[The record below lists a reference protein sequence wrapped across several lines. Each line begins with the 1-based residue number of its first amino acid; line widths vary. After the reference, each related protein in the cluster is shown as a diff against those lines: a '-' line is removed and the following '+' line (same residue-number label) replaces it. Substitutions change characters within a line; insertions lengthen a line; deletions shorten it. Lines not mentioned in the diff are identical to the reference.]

1 MRSQPYYHSGFLQ
14 LVAEGY
20 ISETKPGVAG
30 SIPACV
36 REMGLISGL
45 CDQTFP
51 EKTLVYEDG
60 PRKCVSLTMGSLSEG
75 MDIVVKLIL
84 HGTEWSAV
92 SLIVP

>member
-1 MRSQPYYHSGFLQ
+1 MVQSHFCTCSSVVRASSQQ

-20 ISETKPGVAG
+20 ISETIPGVAG

-60 PRKCVSLTMGSLSEG
+60 PRKVCVFNYGFP
-75 MDIVVKLIL
+75 K
-84 HGTEWSAV
+84 
-92 SLIVP
+92 